1 MRAIIHS
8 QQALEEWRAGVRTRR
23 HLAACDGATTLCIFE
38 QWIDPGAGAPTHFHP
53 AEEVLTVVSGEAEF
67 WLEQDRRALSSDAS
81 LIVPARV
88 RHGFRN
94 VGTTVL
100 HVRAVLASPHF
111 EAHFDGADG
120 PVRRWLATSQ
130 SPV

>member
-1 MRAIIHS
+1 MKTIIHTF
-8 QQALEEWRAGVRTRR
+8 QTLEEWRPGVRTRR
-23 HLAACDGATTLCIFE
+23 HLAACDGATAFCIFE
-38 QWIDPGAGAPTHFHP
+38 QWIDPGSGAPTHFHP

-67 WLEQDRRALSSDAS
+67 WLDQDRRTLSSDAS

-100 HVRAVLASPHF
+100 QIRAVLALAHF
-111 EAHFDGADG
+111 EAHFEGGND
-120 PVRRWLATSQ
+120 PVRRWEMTPASLA
-130 SPV
+130 